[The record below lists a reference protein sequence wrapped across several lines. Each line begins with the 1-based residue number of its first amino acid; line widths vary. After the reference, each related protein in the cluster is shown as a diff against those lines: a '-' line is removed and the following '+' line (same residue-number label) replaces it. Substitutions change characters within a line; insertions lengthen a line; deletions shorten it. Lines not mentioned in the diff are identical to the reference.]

1 MPFPQYSYAFCHKTH
16 TRLLLHSFCC
26 TFYGMA
32 TCTASSTTYIF
43 LSSSQRGH
51 FLYLC
56 PFSPYLKHSITQPF
70 SSVSCLLSST
80 PYLITLQRL
89 WGEAKDRD
97 IKVDCISLSNGRYV
111 PFYTRMNTTK
121 IFCEL
126 VEEWNYIAKWKTM
139 GLFREPYGC
148 VHLHDLTCLLISK
161 NILHTLLLNTSNLFW
176 EITFPFSSFPLFLQF
191 QTRCLNFLQ
200 LKHNFPFLPSSSS
213 LNLEREHFYLSK
225 LLINEL
231 YCS

>member
-1 MPFPQYSYAFCHKTH
+1 
-16 TRLLLHSFCC
+16 
-26 TFYGMA
+26 
-32 TCTASSTTYIF
+32 
-43 LSSSQRGH
+43 
-51 FLYLC
+51 
-56 PFSPYLKHSITQPF
+56 
-70 SSVSCLLSST
+70 
-80 PYLITLQRL
+80 
-89 WGEAKDRD
+89 
-97 IKVDCISLSNGRYV
+97 
-111 PFYTRMNTTK
+111 MNTTK

-191 QTRCLNFLQ
+191 WTRCLNFLQ

-213 LNLEREHFYLSK
+213 LNLERKHFYLSK

-231 YCS
+231 YCSWDIMVTFQDGYEVNDLILLLLHLLEHKIFTQPDIYCPTDYYPSNIVILSPQQGGSLL